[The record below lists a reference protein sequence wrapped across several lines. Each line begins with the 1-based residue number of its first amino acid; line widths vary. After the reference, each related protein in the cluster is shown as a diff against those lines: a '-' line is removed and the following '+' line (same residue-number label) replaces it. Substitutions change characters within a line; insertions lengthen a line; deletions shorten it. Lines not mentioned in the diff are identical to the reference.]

1 MAHGVG
7 RIAEM
12 VPLAP
17 QKLLPSL
24 ACGRRRAALSILQR
38 TGRRPCRPTGPASSP
53 GKPFKEWRDAGCPPE
68 AGFPEGARG
77 RVARISKGDFLLC
90 YLSSPDSAFVG
101 VQEVVGTMRDAG
113 SVIAH
118 VSWGIIYN
126 AVSRTD
132 AKAGEAPC
140 YWAGRSASPCRPHG

>member
-1 MAHGVG
+1 M
-7 RIAEM
+7 
-12 VPLAP
+12 PTYWT
-17 QKLLPSL
+17 SL
-24 ACGRRRAALSILQR
+24 FSRK
-38 TGRRPCRPTGPASSP
+38 T
-53 GKPFKEWRDAGCPPE
+53 FKEWRDAGCPPE

-77 RVARISKGDFLLC
+77 RVARITKGDFLLC

-140 YWAGRSASPCRPHG
+140 YWAGRSASPYRPHG

>member
-17 QKLLPSL
+17 QKLPPFVSL
-24 ACGRRRAALSILQR
+24 RSA
-38 TGRRPCRPTGPASSP
+38 PCRALHPAANRAPTCRLTGPASSP
-53 GKPFKEWRDAGCPPE
+53 GKPFKEWRDAGCPPK

-118 VSWGIIYN
+118 VSWGVIYN

-140 YWAGRSASPCRPHG
+140 YWAGRSASPYRPHG